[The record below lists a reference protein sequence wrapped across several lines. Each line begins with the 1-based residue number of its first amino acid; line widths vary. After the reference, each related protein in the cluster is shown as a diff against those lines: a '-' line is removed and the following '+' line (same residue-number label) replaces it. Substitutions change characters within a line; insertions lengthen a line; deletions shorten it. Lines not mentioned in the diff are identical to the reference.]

1 MIYKNK
7 GNNLQT
13 FLHRKPIDKQHYLH
27 VKSEHPTALKNSI
40 TYSQTLR
47 LETRC
52 FTENQYQRN
61 CAVLERKYN
70 EDNMNKEWTRL
81 TKWNKNN
88 FL

>member
-13 FLHRKPIDKQHYLH
+13 FLHRKPIDKQPYLH
-27 VKSEHPTALKNSI
+27 VKSEHSTALKNSI

-47 LETRC
+47 LETKC

-61 CAVLERKYN
+61 CAILERKYS
-70 EDNMNKEWTRL
+70 EGSMNKRMD
-81 TKWNKNN
+81 KVD
-88 FL
+88 